1 MESNLKPIPINEQI
15 IAVVCGYGS
24 AENPGY
30 NQYLSGVKGDLL
42 AMQESRVLD
51 SVVTCGAY
59 TDPNNPSQSEAAFV
73 SQQLERPTNRFEST
87 QGSTLRRNSQQ
98 LTCDF
103 REEPVST
110 TTPENL
116 TNALKI
122 ISPGYV
128 EGQKIIIYCD
138 KIRKFKAAFQIA
150 ILTFNFV
157 QKFSTSV
164 RGIDRPDDHIMSTNL
179 GQMISIFV
187 ELPLLVA
194 NKGALDAAIFH
205 HKRTKPSLIKLIKI
219 LKSTHLYDPK
229 SK

>member
-1 MESNLKPIPINEQI
+1 MESNPKQILINEQI
-15 IAVVCGYGS
+15 IVVVCGYGS
-24 AENPGY
+24 AENPSY
-30 NQYLSGVKGDLL
+30 NQYLLEVKSGLL
-42 AMQESRVLD
+42 AMQGRNALC
-51 SVVTCGAY
+51 SVVTCGGY

-73 SQQLERPTNRFEST
+73 SQQLQRPTNRFEST
-87 QGSTLRRNSQQ
+87 QDSTLRRNSQQ
-98 LTCDF
+98 VTCDF

-116 TNALKI
+116 TNAFKI

-138 KIRKFKAAFQIA
+138 KIREFKVAFQTA

-179 GQMISIFV
+179 GQMISIIV

-205 HKRTKPSLIKLIKI
+205 HKRTKPGLIKLIKI
-219 LKSTHLYDPK
+219 LKPS
-229 SK
+229 